1 MLGTLFKLAGGL
13 VLGAAAGAAVGIL
26 LAPKS
31 GTDLQSDLRAY
42 VENVKAAG
50 RDAEAQRRQELQTKF
65 AQAKQFNQ
73 SG

>member
-31 GTDLQSDLRAY
+31 GTDLQNDLLAY
-42 VENVKAAG
+42 VDDVKAAG
-50 RDAEAQRRQELQTKF
+50 RNAEAQRRQELQAKF
-65 AQAKQFNQ
+65 AEAKQFKRP
-73 SG
+73 G